1 MHRVTWDMRYQ
12 PLPGAGGGRGGLPI
26 AAIARDTAPIPNS
39 IWAAPGQYRV
49 RLTVDGKAY
58 TQTLTLRMDPRVK
71 TPALGLQQQFT
82 LSKSL
87 YDDIMSAQAAGQQI
101 RAARGQSNAAAFAQ
115 RLTELE
121 GAAAGGGRGGGR
133 GPAPAG
139 PDSLSSVS
147 AALNTLMTSLQAA
160 DVTPTTQL
168 VAAVTERR
176 AALAKLM
183 AKWKLLRTELGGE
196 PRP

>member
-1 MHRVTWDMRYQ
+1 
-12 PLPGAGGGRGGLPI
+12 
-26 AAIARDTAPIPNS
+26 
-39 IWAAPGQYRV
+39 
-49 RLTVDGKAY
+49 
-58 TQTLTLRMDPRVK
+58 
-71 TPALGLQQQFT
+71 
-82 LSKSL
+82 
-87 YDDIMSAQAAGQQI
+87 MSAQAAGQQI